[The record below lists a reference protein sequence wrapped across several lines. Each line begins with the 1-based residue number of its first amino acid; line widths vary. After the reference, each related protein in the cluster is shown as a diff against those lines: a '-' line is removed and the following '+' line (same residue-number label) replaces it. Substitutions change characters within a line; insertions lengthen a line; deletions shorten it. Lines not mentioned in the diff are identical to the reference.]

1 MERMDRE
8 MRSSIGLDHFPS
20 LDKLTGKEI
29 DRRARAAGETFVI
42 DDRLKTHQLRNI
54 FSAIEKIRVAF
65 QTKKK
70 AEDEAQRR
78 DDLLTELILLK
89 PKLAYAA
96 GRQKSVRYHLFPF
109 LENAIDA
116 VDKASS
122 GAAEQE
128 KAFRNFFAL
137 MESVV
142 GYHKYFE
149 NQ

>member
-1 MERMDRE
+1 MDRE
-8 MRSSIGLDHFPS
+8 MRSSIVLDDFPS

-70 AEDEAQRR
+70 PEEGISSEEE
-78 DDLLTELILLK
+78 LLTQLILLK

-109 LENAIDA
+109 LEKAIDG
-116 VDKASS
+116 VDNAPS
-122 GAAEQE
+122 GPERT